1 MNQFAYLIE
10 DVEQM
15 PFESQEIFIDIINKR
30 FSEIKRERFIKE
42 SLQSQNE
49 YLSGNYEEGSS
60 DQLFKVLNI

>member
-1 MNQFAYLIE
+1 MNQFADLIE

-15 PFESQEIFIDIINKR
+15 PFESQEIFIDIINRR

-49 YLSGNYEEGSS
+49 YLSGNFEEGSS
-60 DQLFKVLNI
+60 EQLFRALDI